1 MHFRSYTENFERLIS
16 VLQDQVRNGTI
27 TREEALA
34 RLKKEVSRIRAR
46 LKRNEER
53 LNKASDQKAKNK
65 DKAEDKQGQ

>member
-1 MHFRSYTENFERLIS
+1 M
-16 VLQDQVRNGTI
+16 RNGTI

-34 RLKKEVSRIRAR
+34 RLKKEVSHIRAR